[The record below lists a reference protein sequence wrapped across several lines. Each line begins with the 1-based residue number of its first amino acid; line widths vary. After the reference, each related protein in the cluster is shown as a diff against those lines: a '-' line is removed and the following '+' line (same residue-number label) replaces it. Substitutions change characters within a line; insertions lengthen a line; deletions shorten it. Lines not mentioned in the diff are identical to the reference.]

1 MNNLERAKDI
11 LEKNKYTFVL
21 MMDGKTIKTSHKK
34 GIIPFMEMIRDNR
47 ELMRGAVI
55 ADKVIGK
62 AAALLAVGYKVQQIY
77 TEILSQQAKEVLD
90 QYSVFYQYE
99 KYVDYIQNR
108 SKSGQCPMEKLT
120 KDTNDPKTA
129 YSLILKYYQEV
140 LKIDLSSINPDKENI

>member
-11 LEKNKYTFVL
+11 LEKNRYTFVL
-21 MMDGKTIKTSHKK
+21 IMDGKIIKTSHKK
-34 GIIPFMEMIRDNR
+34 GIIPLMEMIRDNR
-47 ELMRGAVI
+47 DLMQGAVI

-62 AAALLAVGYKVQQIY
+62 AAALLAVAYKVKQIY

-108 SKSGQCPMEKLT
+108 SKSGQCPIEKLT

-129 YSLILKYYQEV
+129 YCLILKYYQEV
-140 LKIDLSSINPDKENI
+140 LKIDLS

>member
-11 LEKNKYTFVL
+11 LEKKRYTFVL
-21 MMDGKTIKTSHKK
+21 MMDGKIIKTSHKK

-47 ELMRGAVI
+47 ELMQGAVI

-62 AAALLAVGYKVQQIY
+62 AAALLAVAYKVKQIY

-108 SKSGQCPMEKLT
+108 SKNGQCPMEKLT

-140 LKIDLSSINPDKENI
+140 LKIDLS

>member
-11 LEKNKYTFVL
+11 LEENKYTFVL
-21 MMDGKTIKTSHKK
+21 MMDGQIIKTSHKK
-34 GIIPFMEMIRDNR
+34 GIIPLMEMIRDNR
-47 ELMRGAVI
+47 DMMQGAVI

-62 AAALLAVGYKVQQIY
+62 AAALLAVAYKVKQIY
-77 TEILSQQAKEVLD
+77 AEILSQQAKEVLD

-129 YSLILKYYQEV
+129 YPLILKYYLEV
-140 LKIDLSSINPDKENI
+140 LKIDLS

>member
-11 LEKNKYTFVL
+11 LEKKRYTFVL
-21 MMDGKTIKTSHKK
+21 MMDGKIIKTSHKK
-34 GIIPFMEMIRDNR
+34 GIIPLMEMIRDNR
-47 ELMRGAVI
+47 ELMQGAVI

-62 AAALLAVGYKVQQIY
+62 AAALLAVAYKVKQIY

-90 QYSVFYQYE
+90 QYSVFYQYG

-140 LKIDLSSINPDKENI
+140 LKMDLS